1 MEYRDINFLAKLFYQ
16 KKVLKPSGQ
25 ILTKSSQKYVRYNR
39 SMDRP
44 MTIKLPKLVPDITY
58 IFWQTLWQ
66 NFQREVVLAWYD
78 IIDC

>member
-44 MTIKLPKLVPDITY
+44 MTIKLPKLVPDI
-58 IFWQTLWQ
+58 FWQTLWL